1 MFGGRPQGCVNGE
14 AFCSL
19 KIGTPS
25 FVIEGFE
32 QGFVFQ
38 LPVCPWLDVW
48 GFKRVAPFKGRSVM
62 LGVVHVHV
70 QCFVTIW
77 EVCKRLDSVSTV
89 CKRQPTNYIPICGL
103 WSTQNQ
109 SLILRSTCLLLDQG
123 QASLKLALCSM

>member
-25 FVIEGFE
+25 FVVEGFE

-77 EVCKRLDSVSTV
+77 EVCKTSRFGFNGM
-89 CKRQPTNYIPICGL
+89 QEATNQLYSHLWIVEHSKWIPHFEKH
-103 WSTQNQ
+103 
-109 SLILRSTCLLLDQG
+109 LL
-123 QASLKLALCSM
+123 AP